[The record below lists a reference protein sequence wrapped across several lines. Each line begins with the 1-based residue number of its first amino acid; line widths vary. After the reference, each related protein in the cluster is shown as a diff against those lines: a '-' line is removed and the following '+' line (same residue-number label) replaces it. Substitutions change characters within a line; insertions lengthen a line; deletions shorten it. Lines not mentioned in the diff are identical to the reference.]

1 MTWEEYQKNFNQ
13 IHTNRELTEVECPQC
28 GAHLWRRTD
37 VVLTSY
43 PPQYQYECDT
53 CNWRGTGY

>member
-1 MTWEEYQKNFNQ
+1 MTWEEYQKHEY
-13 IHTNRELTEVECPQC
+13 ILYKNREKTQIECPNC
-28 GAHLWRRTD
+28 GDYLWRRTD

-53 CNWRGTGY
+53 CNWRGTGH